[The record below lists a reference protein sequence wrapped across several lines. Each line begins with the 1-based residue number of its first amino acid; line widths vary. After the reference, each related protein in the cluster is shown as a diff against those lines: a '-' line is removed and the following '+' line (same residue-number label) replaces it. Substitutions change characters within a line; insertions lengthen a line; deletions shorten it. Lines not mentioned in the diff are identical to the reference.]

1 MIAPNNIVKNFRRVR
16 ITFTNSEGD
25 SKSIVVKQT
34 LSPQLDDIR
43 IDDTPPDPIDLG
55 PIDIKP
61 IDLGDLDFG
70 DFNFDFDFNFG
81 DIDLGFNNV
90 LGDIG
95 YTGTGL
101 GTGFKLPGAPGG
113 SRNRF
118 TY

>member
-1 MIAPNNIVKNFRRVR
+1 MIAPANIIKNFRRVK
-16 ITFTNSEGD
+16 ITFTNQEGD
-25 SKSIVVKQT
+25 TKSIVVKQT
-34 LSPQLDDIR
+34 LTPQLDDIR

-55 PIDIKP
+55 PIDFDDIVIKP
-61 IDLGDLDFG
+61 IDLSDL
-70 DFNFDFDFNFG
+70 DFNFDFGDFGFG

-95 YTGTGL
+95 YTGTGI
-101 GTGFKLPGAPGG
+101 KLPGAPGG